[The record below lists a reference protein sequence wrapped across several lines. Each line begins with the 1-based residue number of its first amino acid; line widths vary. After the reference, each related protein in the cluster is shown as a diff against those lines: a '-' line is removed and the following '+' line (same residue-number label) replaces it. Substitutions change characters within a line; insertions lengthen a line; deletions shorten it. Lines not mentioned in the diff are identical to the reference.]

1 MATFRVEHNSNYT
14 VMSNTHLK
22 EKDMSLKAKGLL
34 SLMLSLPDSWDYSI
48 AGLCSICKENET
60 AIKGALKELQDF
72 GYVRIDK
79 IMPSKENGG
88 RIEYVYNVFERPT
101 QKQDVEKQDI
111 EKQALENLGV
121 ENQPLENHVQLST
134 KESNTKEVNKKES
147 KRNKKEKIL
156 DEILGKFELYGFSET
171 VQERLLDFYSD
182 RIDNKEVPRDNQL
195 TATLDMLA
203 GVSEKVQLQAIEN
216 SIRGG
221 WKTIYLP
228 NSNNSNKQSYMT
240 GAGSESYQEQKQ
252 RVDDLKHNTQ
262 LFKF

>member
-1 MATFRVEHNSNYT
+1 MDV
-14 VMSNTHLK
+14 
-22 EKDMSLKAKGLL
+22 
-34 SLMLSLPDSWDYSI
+34 
-48 AGLCSICKENET
+48 C
-60 AIKGALKELQDF
+60 
-72 GYVRIDK
+72 
-79 IMPSKENGG
+79 
-88 RIEYVYNVFERPT
+88 ERPSYYAIIPASVRY
-101 QKQDVEKQDI
+101 DN
-111 EKQALENLGV
+111 NLNANAKLLFGEITCLCNKEGYCWASNSYFANLYGV
-121 ENQPLENHVQLST
+121 SERTIINWLNSL
-134 KESNTKEVNKKES
+134 ESNGYITKKLVYKDNTNEVDKRIICIVSSDLQPVSPPHEKIFTGSSEKNFTTPGEKNFTDNNIKTNNTRNSKKES
-147 KRNKKEKIL
+147 KKEKIL
-156 DEILGKFELYGFSET
+156 DEILGKFELYGFNEN